1 MIKSYSKINLF
12 LRVLKKNKSGL
23 HDIQSAVMLVDLYD
37 RISIKKINKKKD
49 EVIFTGLFKKNIKR
63 KTNTVV
69 STLSLLRDQSLIN
82 QNTKYK
88 IVINKRIPVYAGL
101 GGGTG
106 NAATI
111 IKYFL
116 KKKINSKLLEKFE
129 KKIGSDLR
137 LFFFNHS
144 FQENLKKIKLFKKKY
159 KFYFLLV
166 YPNIKSSTKQVYSKV
181 KRFNSPLRIDP
192 SKILTKDK
200 YDKFLINEANDLQK
214 IVERKHKS
222 IQNVLNLIRLQK
234 NCLFSRIT
242 GSGSVCFGIF
252 HSRESANMGVKV
264 LKKKFSNY
272 WCVLT
277 KSI

>member
-12 LRVLKKNKSGL
+12 LRVLKKNKSDL

>member
-234 NCLFSRIT
+234 NCLFSRMT
-242 GSGSVCFGIF
+242 GSGSVCYGAFQN
-252 HSRESANMGVKV
+252 RVSANLAMKV
-264 LKKKFSNY
+264 IKKKFPDY